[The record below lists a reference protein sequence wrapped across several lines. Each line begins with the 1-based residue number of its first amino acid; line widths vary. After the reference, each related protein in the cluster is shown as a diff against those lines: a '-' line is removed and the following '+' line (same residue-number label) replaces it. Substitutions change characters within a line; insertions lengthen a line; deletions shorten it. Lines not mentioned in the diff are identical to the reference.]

1 MRRIN
6 SLLGA
11 GFHGWAAPRGFTTI
25 CLCILIV
32 VGAIITSDVFSKSP
46 GLGMFMSMLEKD
58 KKAPVDYGYG
68 PGAGIGPARPNL
80 VLGQTPAI
88 SQSMRLA
95 PQARPGAAPLAGGG
109 GCGGGGC
116 PGSVATLG
124 IFGPPFPW
132 PIMPIH
138 MALLPDGR
146 VLSYGTDETGAAGAQ
161 FIYDVWDPKL
171 GNGTNAHNILPNGTT
186 TDIFCSAAS
195 LIGEGLA
202 GPTSLTSDVLI
213 TGGDLTVNGVRDFS
227 NNKVNVFNPGNNTL
241 TASGTMNYPRWYPS
255 ITTLRNGN
263 KLVLGGRPS
272 PSDVG
277 NLGEPTPEVFNPG
290 SGWRA
295 LPGIAITDGIPG
307 ALEWFYPRGFV
318 GIDGAVILLENG
330 GKIFR
335 ITTGGA
341 GTMQDTGSRI
351 AQGVFY
357 YPSVM
362 FAPFKVLTVRAGQ
375 RAQVVA
381 LTSPPVVTDVP
392 NLNYDRI
399 WGNATLLPDGEIL
412 VTGGSGVPN
421 ELTNVAYQ
429 AEIFNPYAGPSGAW
443 RLVASAAIPRLYH
456 SSALLLPD
464 GSVLTGG
471 GGAPGPVN
479 NLNAEIYYPP
489 YLWAK
494 DGSGNAAP
502 RPTIVSAPSRL
513 VLGQNFSMTVGS
525 NDKIIFV
532 DLVRVGSS
540 THSSNPEQRLI
551 PVAFSQ
557 SGTTITGSVNSA
569 PEQIP
574 PGYYMLFVFNT
585 NFVPAVAKMISI
597 PQAVQQAVR

>member
-1 MRRIN
+1 MLKLSLLIVEICDIIEMEHAFELRSGVLPGFIRSSAMRRIN
-6 SLLGA
+6 SLLGTA
-11 GFHGWAAPRGFTTI
+11 FHGWAAPRGITKIF
-25 CLCILIV
+25 LCILIV
-32 VGAIITSDVFSKSP
+32 IGAILTSDVFSKSP

-88 SQSMRLA
+88 PHSMRLA
-95 PQARPGAAPLAGGG
+95 PQAVPGAAPLA
-109 GCGGGGC
+109 
-116 PGSVATLG
+116 SLATLG

-132 PIMPIH
+132 PVIPIH
-138 MALLPDGR
+138 LALLPDGR
-146 VLSYGTDETGAAGAQ
+146 VLSYGSDKTGAAGAQ
-161 FIYDVWDPKL
+161 LIYDVWDPKV
-171 GNGTNAHNILPNGTT
+171 GYGTNAHNILPNGTS

-227 NNKVNVFNPGNNTL
+227 TNKVNVFNPGNNTL
-241 TASGTMNYPRWYPS
+241 TASGTMHYPRWYPS

-277 NLGEPTPEVFNPG
+277 NLGEPTPELFQPG
-290 SGWRA
+290 SGWTA

-307 ALEWFYPRGFV
+307 ALEWFYPRSFV
-318 GIDGAVILLENG
+318 GIDGAVNLLENG

-335 ITTGGA
+335 LTTDGS

-351 AQGVFY
+351 APGVYY

-362 FAPFKVLTVRAGQ
+362 FAPFKVLTVRAGR
-375 RAQVVA
+375 RAQVVN
-381 LTSPPVVTDVP
+381 LSTSPPGVTDVP

-399 WGNATLLPDGEIL
+399 WGSATLLPDGEIL
-412 VTGGSGVPN
+412 VTGGSGVAN

-429 AEIFNPYAGPSGAW
+429 AEIFNPYAGPSGTW

-464 GSVLTGG
+464 GTVLTGG

-479 NLNAEIYYPP
+479 NLNVEIYYPP
-489 YLWAK
+489 YLWAQ

-513 VLGQNFSMTVGS
+513 ILGQNFSMTVGS
-525 NDKIIFV
+525 NDHIYFIN
-532 DLVRVGSS
+532 LVRVGAN
-540 THSSNPEQRLI
+540 THSFDPEQRLI
-551 PVAFSQ
+551 PVTFSQ

-569 PEQIP
+569 PEH
-574 PGYYMLFVFNT
+574 
-585 NFVPAVAKMISI
+585 
-597 PQAVQQAVR
+597 